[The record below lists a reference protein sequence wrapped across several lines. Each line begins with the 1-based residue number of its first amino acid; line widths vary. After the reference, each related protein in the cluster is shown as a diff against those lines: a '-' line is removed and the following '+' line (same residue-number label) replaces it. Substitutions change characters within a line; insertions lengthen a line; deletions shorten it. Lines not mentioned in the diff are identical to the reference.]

1 MIQNHCVVCIVFSK
15 WWNLKE
21 SFSVVEENT
30 ITTTLNTITT
40 TTTAATATATA
51 TATDRRNSWM

>member
-40 TTTAATATATA
+40 TTTAATATAT
-51 TATDRRNSWM
+51 DRRNSWM